1 MSCDIVLLLKL
12 DFVMRKIDNLYENI
26 SVESIRGAAIHAF
39 KGHSHKREIKKFKKD
54 FDKNCEMLFED
65 LVTCNWEKHISYR
78 SLVKVNKNGKIRHI
92 ESPSL
97 KTRIYQ
103 HLLLDI
109 LTPVYTK
116 KDNRNGL
123 NCKKKCGLNSNFK
136 NGSLLHKIKAIFYD
150 RLDLNYYFLIDQRKC
165 YEHILEKT
173 FRKQL
178 KKIVSDKRLIDYAVR
193 ICFVNGKLP
202 IGTPTSPLVH
212 HIVMLSFDYFIKDI
226 APACIRYADDN
237 LVFARTKQE
246 ANSLKWRIKNYWW
259 YELGIRSKRQTGT
272 IYPIHRKCDFCGFIF
287 NSNRKGKNK
296 HNKGFVIGRKR
307 IVKNALKSNKKNY
320 PSYFGILKNTDQ
332 YNLLTYIEK
341 KMKLSE
347 LTSKIRIDR
356 KMDADN
362 ISIKDLKDIIF
373 NIYDYEIRC
382 DASGQPNWIKCL
394 IGIKEIRKGKPTGKM
409 LAREFHGNYSS
420 IIQFLYKCEKEVGRE
435 NFLPLECVEIE
446 DRCGYVF
453 RDSTNLI
460 DYINE
465 NEY

>member
-1 MSCDIVLLLKL
+1 
-12 DFVMRKIDNLYENI
+12 MRKIDNLYENI

-78 SLVKVNKNGKIRHI
+78 SLVKVNKNGKIRHV

-123 NCKKKCGLNSNFK
+123 LNCKKKCGLNSNFK
-136 NGSLLHKIKAIFYD
+136 NGSLLH
-150 RLDLNYYFLIDQRKC
+150 
-165 YEHILEKT
+165 
-173 FRKQL
+173 
-178 KKIVSDKRLIDYAVR
+178 
-193 ICFVNGKLP
+193 
-202 IGTPTSPLVH
+202 
-212 HIVMLSFDYFIKDI
+212 
-226 APACIRYADDN
+226 
-237 LVFARTKQE
+237 
-246 ANSLKWRIKNYWW
+246 
-259 YELGIRSKRQTGT
+259 
-272 IYPIHRKCDFCGFIF
+272 
-287 NSNRKGKNK
+287 
-296 HNKGFVIGRKR
+296 
-307 IVKNALKSNKKNY
+307 
-320 PSYFGILKNTDQ
+320 
-332 YNLLTYIEK
+332 
-341 KMKLSE
+341 
-347 LTSKIRIDR
+347 
-356 KMDADN
+356 
-362 ISIKDLKDIIF
+362 
-373 NIYDYEIRC
+373 
-382 DASGQPNWIKCL
+382 
-394 IGIKEIRKGKPTGKM
+394 
-409 LAREFHGNYSS
+409 
-420 IIQFLYKCEKEVGRE
+420 KCEKEVGRE